1 MAVLMECTKVIRISR
16 SGTEPDQYFYQNVR
30 PASETMEEYL
40 EPAARYLAAVIG
52 RSIQEEINVKSE
64 G

>member
-1 MAVLMECTKVIRISR
+1 MAVLMECTMVIRISR
-16 SGTEPDQYFYQNVR
+16 SGTEPDQYFYHNVR
-30 PASETMEEYL
+30 LATGTMEEHL